1 MNGQMNGI
9 TNEGKKK
16 WMDRWMKNTMEENER
31 KGD

>member
-1 MNGQMNGI
+1 MKDKYIKLNKSLNG
-9 TNEGKKK
+9 